1 MGFGDSGGID
11 VRHGNFGPEGDRYV
25 HGGRPWT
32 LTPECDGYLKG
43 YYVGPRPDDAEA
55 MTKGQLKKHLCSRGP
70 AMCGECGLCAYGRE
84 YVRREREKTLAGA
97 EQSAGC
103 P

>member
-1 MGFGDSGGID
+1 M
-11 VRHGNFGPEGDRYV
+11 RHGNYGPEGDRYV
-25 HGGRPWT
+25 HGNRPWS
-32 LTPECDGYLKG
+32 LTPEGWDYEKG

-70 AMCGECGLCAYGRE
+70 AMCAKCDLCAYGQE
-84 YVRREREKTLAGA
+84 WVRREREAALAGA
-97 EQSAGC
+97 EC